1 MGGLLEF
8 LTGTVSG
15 LLSNGIS
22 IWEYGSPSF
31 FGMVCYLL
39 LFGAW
44 LGSGFFA
51 AMVAEIFNHSVAKHF
66 FLGLLMPYGYP
77 IWLAKH
83 IEARQDEEEAAAA
96 AAEAAEEEARRSE
109 LSSRFAEMQ
118 AARDSKRHRR
128 IAGQSGVSESEVAAM
143 EAQRNAAAAAEAQA
157 RAAAEAAAAAASAA
171 AASPIRDLLYNL
183 PVDEAGNRVGPF
195 QFTLTGG
202 DTVDIDMVKS
212 LSDDFMVCVVSST
225 GKAVRLKYTNVES
238 VAQYAAQ

>member
-8 LTGTVSG
+8 LTGIVSG

-22 IWEYGSPSF
+22 IWEYGSPSY
-31 FGMVCYLL
+31 FGMVFYLL

-51 AMVAEIFNHSVAKHF
+51 AMVAEIFNHNVAKHF

-128 IAGQSGVSESEVAAM
+128 IAGQSGISESEVAAM

-157 RAAAEAAAAAASAA
+157 RAAAAAAAAAAVPVDN
-171 AASPIRDLLYNL
+171 PIRDILYNL
-183 PVDEAGNRVGPF
+183 PVDGAGNRVGPF